1 LVLPTSVDETDVELR
16 LSVTLRRGEGARG
29 WRRLLGVRPVTV
41 LAQRFVASVV
51 AAEINR
57 DIPIWQHKRYLDRPA
72 LGPGE
77 GSIGRYRK
85 WTRQFYSPPDQVPAA
100 DSEPDQV
107 PAADSEPA
115 TQVPAADS
123 EPATQVPAADSEP
136 ATQVPAANSEPA
148 TQVPAANSE
157 PATLEATATAT
168 LEAKTF

>member
-1 LVLPTSVDETDVELR
+1 
-16 LSVTLRRGEGARG
+16 
-29 WRRLLGVRPVTV
+29 
-41 LAQRFVASVV
+41 V

-85 WTRQFYSPPDQVPAA
+85 WTRQFYSPSDQGPAA
-100 DSEPDQV
+100 DSEP
-107 PAADSEPA
+107 
-115 TQVPAADS
+115 T
-123 EPATQVPAADSEP
+123 TQVPAADSEP

-157 PATLEATATAT
+157 PETLEATDAA
-168 LEAKTF
+168 AF

>member
-1 LVLPTSVDETDVELR
+1 MAVKANPPPAGWEFWTVQASLVIT
-16 LSVTLRRGEGARG
+16 
-29 WRRLLGVRPVTV
+29 
-41 LAQRFVASVV
+41 VASVV

-100 DSEPDQV
+100 
-107 PAADSEPA
+107 
-115 TQVPAADS
+115 
-123 EPATQVPAADSEP
+123 
-136 ATQVPAANSEPA
+136 NSEPA